1 MQYDQRENHGKFQP
15 NVNYNVPILQLPQRK
30 EINRPDIAYGSS
42 SGLKLSDNSTEIAKA
57 AQAARE
63 EEYNQGLND
72 YARKV
77 NEIAEGQRQGNY
89 DVSTAEMY
97 TRQLDDQYLRNGFY
111 AKDLYKIRNQY
122 DGGVRKIE
130 EERQQ
135 QMVKHE
141 QERRLK
147 YLDTFRQE
155 YNMPTATDEEIEAL
169 TTNIDNLM
177 KATKMYQSYVARSDL
192 TQDEREAYMAVAG
205 VHGKQLDAVQGVLTL
220 YGIVNDPKFEKED
233 LTPQLKE
240 TLMKQMRDTLHD
252 KIGVGFREANM
263 IADKVMEESGLGYA
277 FSKELKDL
285 NASNEYIKTGI
296 EQMMNT
302 TKYGMLQ
309 DNPDLRAAMI
319 LGEGLTTF
327 AAGEKA
333 QFLINAVNGIS
344 RYTEGLTPDIDP
356 NTAVEASNLIF
367 NNQHQPTKIL
377 DDTFQNTANIVEKTI
392 QDPKTL
398 DRSALDIQLKNINGA
413 LEYVN
418 DKSKLARLSKDV
430 PVQEIADKLVYHKA
444 ATEGAKFALDHVN
457 DLQKDMDALMDSFQ
471 AGRLSIDESGSIRL
485 NKETTG
491 KMSWLGDALGYEGT
505 RQQIER
511 INTAMEGMSA
521 PARAAALEQMSGGR
535 LRAVGMNEKLVNTT
549 SPTIRGQVKNWL
561 TQAGTDIM
569 TGVTVSP
576 QGVLDTTK
584 DLAIGGVQMAV
595 ANKAMDAGTKV
606 IGDRKAGGEIMKNVM
621 LDEAAQNSASGLDS
635 FLDTGLAYIKDQF
648 FPEAEDMPIDSAQL
662 KKELDAKM
670 PQMIEEYKKSAEKGN
685 KSIERTSA
693 ELMDIVKKRMD
704 SLGYT
709 PKSLQ
714 LRKELS
720 ENYDKFQEAMKE
732 SIQIEILKAKLED
745 TYREEKELYET
756 GFKKIDEKYD
766 AARLAD
772 EMNKIETPLFTGEET
787 TTSSK
792 VSNKTTLSNA
802 FVEAKPAVEGYN
814 EFIQQSAANHG
825 VDPRYLDMIAAI
837 ESKRG
842 KYTHASSAGAKGVMQ
857 FMPKTW
863 REEIMPVFGF
873 SEKDI
878 NDPQKSIEAGAWYI
892 KQCEKYAKSIKPD
905 ADAQESAEIQ
915 AACYNAGAGNVNK
928 AIERAGGDW
937 ERAKEYLADETK
949 NYINYVRQFY
959 NATDPYND
967 RDFVA
972 EDRNKEVEEEAL
984 IQELQDTIRSEKI
997 ASGDASVEEFLED
1010 WLKRFRNRKSIA
1022 RTRIHAAAE
1031 ARKK

>member
-1 MQYDQRENHGKFQP
+1 MQYDQRENRGKFQP

-30 EINRPDIAYGSS
+30 EINRPDIAYGNG
-42 SGLKLSDNSTEIAKA
+42 SGLNLKDNSKEIAKA
-57 AQAARE
+57 AKAAE
-63 EEYNQGLND
+63 EEKYEQGLND

-97 TRQLDDQYLRNGFY
+97 TRQLDDQYLRDGYY

-122 DGGVRKIE
+122 DGGVRRIE

-147 YLDTFRQE
+147 YFDTFRQE

-177 KATKMYQSYVARSDL
+177 KATQMYQSYASRSDL

-205 VHGKQLDAVQGVLTL
+205 VHGKQLDAVQGVLSL
-220 YGIVNDPKFEKED
+220 YGIVNDPKFRKED

-277 FSKELKDL
+277 FSKELEDL
-285 NASNEYIKTGI
+285 NASNEYIKTGV

-302 TKYGMLQ
+302 TKYGMLK

-319 LGEGLTTF
+319 IGEGLTTF

-344 RYTEGLTPDIDP
+344 RYTAGLTPDIDP

-377 DDTFQNTANIVEKTI
+377 DYTFQNTTNIVEKTI
-392 QDPKTL
+392 KDPRTL

-430 PVQEIADKLVYHKA
+430 PVQEIADKLVYYKA
-444 ATEGAKFALDHVN
+444 ATEGAQFALN
-457 DLQKDMDALMDSFQ
+457 NPELQRDMDALMDSFQ

-485 NKETTG
+485 NKETTD

-521 PARAAALEQMSGGR
+521 PAKAAALEQMSGGR
-535 LRAVGMNEKLVNTT
+535 LRAAGMDEKLVNTT
-549 SPTIRGQVKNWL
+549 NPTARGQVKNWL
-561 TQAGTDIM
+561 SQVGTDIM
-569 TGVTVSP
+569 AGIA
-576 QGVLDTTK
+576 GDYR
-584 DLAIGGVQMAV
+584 AV
-595 ANKAMDAGTKV
+595 AKKEYMNKAEQAVNTLLPNLQGEERDAAIKEV
-606 IGDRKAGGEIMKNVM
+606 YDLVNPDRFANSVHK
-621 LDEAAQNSASGLDS
+621 QNMS
-635 FLDTGLAYIKDQF
+635 
-648 FPEAEDMPIDSAQL
+648 EED
-662 KKELDAKM
+662 
-670 PQMIEEYKKSAEKGN
+670 YKKWYHDTNVQG
-685 KSIERTSA
+685 
-693 ELMDIVKKRMD
+693 
-704 SLGYT
+704 
-709 PKSLQ
+709 
-714 LRKELS
+714 
-720 ENYDKFQEAMKE
+720 
-732 SIQIEILKAKLED
+732 IQKIL
-745 TYREEKELYET
+745 
-756 GFKKIDEKYD
+756 EKYNYQP
-766 AARLAD
+766 A
-772 EMNKIETPLFTGEET
+772 FTGEET
-787 TTSSK
+787 VSTSK

-802 FVEAKPAVEGYN
+802 FVEAKPAVEGY
-814 EFIQQSAANHG
+814 ESMIQQSAANHG

-905 ADAQESAEIQ
+905 ADVQESAEIQ
-915 AACYNAGAGNVNK
+915 AACYNAGAGKVSK
-928 AIERAGGDW
+928 AIEKAGGDW

-949 NYINYVRQFY
+949 NYISYVRQFY
-959 NATDPYND
+959 NATDPYDD
-967 RDFVA
+967 RAFVA

-984 IQELQDTIRSEKI
+984 IQELQDTIRSEKV

-1010 WLKRFRNRKSIA
+1010 WLKRYRNRKSIA
-1022 RTRIHAAAE
+1022 RARIHARAE
-1031 ARKK
+1031 ANRK